1 MLSLTAFILIS
12 STIVVPDNYKTI
24 QEAVTTA
31 SPGDTILVSEGTYQE
46 NVVVTKPLSIRS
58 RKGAEH
64 TTVRAAV
71 PAEPV
76 FKLSNADGAEVSGFT
91 ATGSL
96 LAGIYLHN
104 STNTIISDNRAVK
117 NGTGIFLHAS
127 SDNRLTGNSADS
139 NSKYGIYLETSH
151 RNSLLKNNANIN
163 NDNGIFLSYS
173 NDNNLTDNNANLNV
187 WNGVLLWDS
196 RNNTLKENRTW
207 RNRFGIVIGEGGN
220 NSLIDN
226 STWSNI
232 YVIMP
237 LVLVYLGIISY
248 LIQKRILRTIYRV

>member
-1 MLSLTAFILIS
+1 MLSLTALALIS
-12 STIVVPDNYKTI
+12 TILVPDNYKTI
-24 QEAVTTA
+24 QEAVSAA

-46 NVVVTKPLSIRS
+46 NIVVTKPLAIRS

-76 FKLSNADGAEVSGFT
+76 FKLSNVDGAEVAGFT

-96 LAGIYLHN
+96 LAGIYLNN
-104 STNTIISDNRAVK
+104 STNTAISGNRAIK
-117 NGTGIFLHAS
+117 NSTGIFLHAS
-127 SDNRLTGNSADS
+127 GKNRLTGNSADS
-139 NSKYGIYLETSH
+139 NGKYGIYLEASH
-151 RNSLLKNNANIN
+151 GNSLLKNNANTN

-207 RNRFGIVIGEGGN
+207 RNRFGIVIGEGNN
-220 NSLIDN
+220 NSLVNN

-232 YVIMP
+232 YIIMP

-248 LIQKRILRTIYRV
+248 LIQKRILRTIHRV